1 MAVACCFSL
10 AVPWSKVCT
19 GPRATR
25 LPAGICGPTG
35 ACRMSL
41 ILSLRWPGF
50 ANLPMTFAPS
60 LMRTAATW
68 GDIKMLPG
76 PLQPWRCFRPGSKA
90 ADAATQALLGWAE
103 DSLGAG
109 EYAMVPAAELLARWS
124 AASAGNGTGKSNAS
138 LLARVLERHGM
149 GMEPDVRFG
158 GLGPVGQ
165 APVVLFRRAA
175 EIIRAPSDRYA
186 AAATL
191 IQLGAA
197 AVSAD
202 GRVTAA
208 ERDMLERR
216 VMLAPGLAEDE
227 RRRLRAHFMRVL
239 AEPPTPAALR
249 KRMSLLHDAQRRE
262 AGDLLVALAMSDG
275 GIDQAEIDR
284 LTRLFD
290 ALGLDRPD
298 LYGQLRTS
306 GEKDLA
312 RLRTA
317 GAPAPG
323 YAIPRSPSEEARSAA
338 AVVLDPEL
346 IRARLAESERA
357 ASYLAQIF
365 TGDDTGSQAAVST
378 GLDTPEDKSSNTSGL
393 DVSHRIFLT
402 RLADRPSWTRDELDA
417 IAAQL
422 GLLPDGALEI
432 LNEAAFEAAGEPVCE
447 GTDPVEIN
455 SYALKEMLG

>member
-1 MAVACCFSL
+1 MAKLREL
-10 AVPWSKVCT
+10 ADGVCT
-19 GPRATR
+19 ELDAYSRYLGRHPDAAGTAAALAL
-25 LPAGICGPTG
+25 LPAG
-35 ACRMSL
+35 L
-41 ILSLRWPGF
+41 E
-50 ANLPMTFAPS
+50 
-60 LMRTAATW
+60 
-68 GDIKMLPG
+68 
-76 PLQPWRCFRPGSKA
+76 RP
-90 ADAATQALLGWAE
+90 ADAATQALLSWAE
-103 DSLGAG
+103 DSLGAA
-109 EYAMVPAAELLARWS
+109 EYAVVAAAELLARWS
-124 AASAGNGTGKSNAS
+124 AASAGNGTGKSNAT
-138 LLARVLERHGM
+138 LLARVLERRGI
-149 GMEPDVRFG
+149 GIEPDVRFG
-158 GLGPVGQ
+158 GSAPAGQ
-165 APVVLFRRAA
+165 GPVVLFRRAA
-175 EIIRAPSDRYA
+175 EIIPAPGGGYA

-216 VMLAPGLAEDE
+216 VILAPGLAEDE
-227 RRRLRAHFMRVL
+227 RRRLRAHFMQAL

-249 KRMSLLHDAQRRE
+249 KRMSQLPEAQRRE

-275 GIDQAEIDR
+275 SIDQAEIDR

-290 ALGLDRPD
+290 ALGLDRPELD
-298 LYGQLRTS
+298 AQLQAPGQ
-306 GEKDLA
+306 KDLA
-312 RLRTA
+312 HLRTA
-317 GAPAPG
+317 GAPARG
-323 YAIPRSPSEEARSAA
+323 YAIPRPPPEEPRSAA

-365 TGDDTGSQAAVST
+365 TGDDTGSQAAIPA
-378 GLDTPEDKSSNTSGL
+378 DPDAPEDKSSSAPGL
-393 DVSHRIFLT
+393 DVSHRTFLT
-402 RLADRPSWTRDELDA
+402 RLADRPSWTRRELDA

-432 LNEAAFEAAGEPVCE
+432 LNEAAFEAVGEPVCE